1 MKYENISFNTKAVI
15 KYEQKEFVKR
25 FAHAWP
31 KIDKAARESRLKEV
45 YKLAKVH
52 ENARKHN

>member
-1 MKYENISFNTKAVI
+1 MKYEGISFNTKAVV

-31 KIDKAARESRLKEV
+31 KIDKATRESRLKEV
-45 YKLAKVH
+45 YKLSKVH
-52 ENARKHN
+52 ENNKQG